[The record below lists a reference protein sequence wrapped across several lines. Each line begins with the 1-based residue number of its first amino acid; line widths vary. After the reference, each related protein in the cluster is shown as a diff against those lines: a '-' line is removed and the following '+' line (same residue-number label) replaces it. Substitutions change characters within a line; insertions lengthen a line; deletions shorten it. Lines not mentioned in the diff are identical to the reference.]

1 MDAALAVCDQAV
13 LAVSLLMIPITL
25 LLALILPG
33 NQTLPFGDF
42 ATISF
47 AVSLMVPVFRG
58 NIVRAVVGGTIY
70 LTTILYLTSWVAPL
84 VTKMAQAAQFD
95 LGHAPQITALIEG
108 GLWPTA
114 LFVWGAR
121 SLPLVIS
128 GLVLLAALGGLY
140 GLNRKQLAHKA
151 D

>member
-1 MDAALAVCDQAV
+1 MDAALAVGDQAV
-13 LAVSLLMIPITL
+13 LAVPLLMIPITL

-58 NIVRAVVGGTIY
+58 NIVRAVIGGSIY
-70 LTTILYLTSWVAPL
+70 LTTILYLTSWAAPL

-114 LFVWGAR
+114 LFVWGAQV
-121 SLPLVIS
+121 LPWVIP
-128 GLVLLAALGGLY
+128 GLILGLSLGGLY
-140 GLNRKQLAHKA
+140 YLNRLRLTHK
-151 D
+151 